1 MFHVKQKGEEM
12 EIFYYLIGFI
22 MGAVFMFLLN
32 RNIEGE
38 EYEYDTPEEE
48 KASLQHCVAIVLT
61 VVIVL
66 GLIAALGV
74 II

>member
-1 MFHVKQKGEEM
+1 M
-12 EIFYYLIGFI
+12 EIFYYLIGFV

-32 RNIEGE
+32 RDNDGL

-48 KASLQHCVAIVLT
+48 RESLRHCGAIVAT

-66 GLIAALGV
+66 LIISAGGMLL
-74 II
+74 